1 MNYVEIAKTAI
12 TGASV
17 ILTLTMIILYFISKK
32 AKKKEIREKAQ
43 DALKTTQSVFD
54 LFNLVQTAVI
64 NAEVNKN
71 FSATEKFNTAFTSI
85 KNELFKQNK
94 SADDEILS
102 TMIENEIALSEKVN
116 SDDKQKSKNTELKKI
131 KIEE

>member
-32 AKKKEIREKAQ
+32 AKKKETREKAQ

-54 LFNLVQTAVI
+54 LFNLVQNAVI

-116 SDDKQKSKNTELKKI
+116 SDERQKCKNTELKKI